1 MRFTNRPL
9 KRCHPNKVN
18 SLLTLV
24 PLLWPITLIQGHSV
38 PTHFRAL
45 EQPGHANRKD
55 EILRASISAF
65 VALSKPNKRDCN
77 QIEDLALPILQYATD
92 QTKRFVCAALA
103 ENGHAPVN
111 LVRKLC
117 DEPVEICAPLLL
129 LSPVM
134 SPVDLVAIIGRKGK
148 EHARI
153 IARRSHLP
161 NDVIEALALVDDPK
175 VRARAAGAFDTSETG
190 AASNVKPTTAAQAR
204 TLLAELALSLNKTE
218 AIFPVANDADET
230 AGSAF
235 GASAKLIRLALH
247 EETGM
252 FVTALAD
259 ATGLSFGRT
268 QRLVKRIASGELLT
282 ALRALDMHVD
292 AAFVITCAL
301 NPYIGSNKTEIRLF
315 RDRFELLDQDKAVE
329 TVRRWKA
336 DEISVDFKRRA
347 VNTERTV
354 ENDAVLKAS

>member
-1 MRFTNRPL
+1 M
-9 KRCHPNKVN
+9 
-18 SLLTLV
+18 
-24 PLLWPITLIQGHSV
+24 

-103 ENGHAPVN
+103 ESSSAPVN

-134 SPVDLVAIIGRKGK
+134 TPIDLVSIIGRKGK

-175 VRARAAGAFDTSETG
+175 VRARAAGSFDAADVGT
-190 AASNVKPTTAAQAR
+190 ASNVKPTTAAQAR
-204 TLLAELALSLNKTE
+204 TLLAQLALSLNKTE
-218 AIFPVANDADET
+218 SDLPTADHIEDT
-230 AGSAF
+230 EISAS
-235 GASAKLIRLALH
+235 GVSSKLIRLALH

-252 FVTALAD
+252 FATALAD

-282 ALRALDMHVD
+282 ALRALDVGVD

-301 NPYIGSNKTEIRLF
+301 NPHIGSNKTEIRLF

-336 DEISVDFKRRA
+336 DEISIDFKRRA
-347 VNTERTV
+347 VNSERAF
-354 ENDAVLKAS
+354 EKEAVLKAS